1 MLSSQIAYMPGQI
14 INPKMDLTLC
24 EINLMAVFVPNFP
37 QHGDP
42 TNLASPRPLDDI

>member
-1 MLSSQIAYMPGQI
+1 
-14 INPKMDLTLC
+14 MDFKPL